1 MLSVLQYAVD
11 VLKVQ
16 HIIVC
21 GHYGCGGV
29 TNALSNQN
37 LGLINKWLRNIKD
50 VYRIHQ
56 RELEGIKDFDL
67 RLRRIVE
74 LNVEEQVWKL
84 AETSFVQQAWQSEN
98 RPTLHGWVYDL
109 HTGYINDLFMLDSK
123 ANIEDIYKFDFKL

>member
-1 MLSVLQYAVD
+1 
-11 VLKVQ
+11 
-16 HIIVC
+16 
-21 GHYGCGGV
+21 
-29 TNALSNQN
+29 
-37 LGLINKWLRNIKD
+37 
-50 VYRIHQ
+50 
-56 RELEGIKDFDL
+56 LEGIKDFDL